1 MRVQKKIFLLDFCTK
16 AMANIEEL
24 QVHFHLLV
32 MEQWGNVGLGLSFI
46 R

>member
-1 MRVQKKIFLLDFCTK
+1 MRVQKKIFLWTFVQK
-16 AMANIEEL
+16 AMANIEKL